1 MFTSII
7 LILGGLFACYGL
19 IVANM
24 PTIKAEFDKVIPYQ
38 GVLGI
43 LLLLLG
49 LRDLVLIGR
58 LITLFQSSFILGV
71 IQLAGTLS
79 KFILWFV
86 FTYALIVKYVLTAK
100 TETKEYVEK
109 TYKNLIVVQVPF
121 GIIAIIVGLIGVIF
135 SIIY

>member
-79 KFILWFV
+79 KFIL
-86 FTYALIVKYVLTAK
+86 
-100 TETKEYVEK
+100 
-109 TYKNLIVVQVPF
+109 
-121 GIIAIIVGLIGVIF
+121 
-135 SIIY
+135 